1 MVHKADEEEV
11 KSSICMTEVPLDD
24 VEIGEDFG
32 IDPTNRFALDEDEDL
47 KAADDPE
54 LNKIKVQISESL
66 EKAES
71 VSSIVSEE
79 SEEESNPVLSENF
92 TTVTYGLHPRSTY
105 EHGKKNTDIMGMV
118 YNSRMR
124 QFVIL
129 DTKGITTWK
138 RDMVDVR
145 IQRALLYPKYEYKLI
160 TYLIYAKKYNC
171 YFALG
176 KDFSLRVLN
185 QYFDETCSV
194 SGDLRSV
201 LFMLFNPVED
211 ELITGGVGGT
221 KVWKFEKDN
230 SRQLYKMKE
239 LANYTL
245 RLKCEWDNVG
255 GSWVKR
261 VDLDQTLK
269 HLYCCSDTDLHVYRL
284 TDGQTLFKIERTHN
298 MSITGCCYA
307 PYYRALLTCSVDTTI
322 KAWSLIDNPNDNKAS
337 SVKRLLHTFSGHSRA
352 VSGMVLHPE
361 TQTMF
366 ITSSLDGTV
375 RIWSLDTME
384 QLYSTT
390 ISSDGLLWM
399 GLTDDNLLYISTCR
413 SITLWHTN
421 QFLKFWAL
429 ARNNVNKLYLS
440 GAEDKTTRVV
450 AVCDDSSVKLFSRTN
465 RKNLTTMLP
474 VPPPDLL
481 PLQKVLSVC
490 YSREFTAI
498 YILINPTKIWVYTA
512 RTDPCC
518 KIGEINV
525 LRMQHADMK
534 GNGQTIRSPKVAA
547 VGKGPAHRATENGMG
562 NEIASSCSSL
572 SNLNSPAMMWTDEGF
587 CSPIRHSYL
596 LMGLEDGRVLFTD
609 PVIIG
614 QKYME
619 FKASKDA
626 ISDMTHDE
634 NHNSLITLSRSKE
647 LMMVQIWTLPQLE
660 LSHELYCDVDITS
673 YARINSSFLSG
684 HESGH
689 LNYYLLE
696 PAEDAGLF
704 KAKQEPKREDIIPKK
719 QVEHRS
725 KIVSVDGS
733 LNMKIFCSCSDNG
746 MIRIWDEFKVLLR
759 EICLDDEGA
768 TLSSACFLDNLANML
783 VAFKNHLYIIDRSKV
798 CPQIKGIEDEDTF
811 DKESHIS
818 EEQYVLY
825 EGSIFHPEPV
835 TLENYL
841 VPFPDKKF
849 TQDFLEG
856 KLDSDSGDS
865 EGDSDTDSTLSFAP
879 SDIYDSPILTPDS
892 LSMWDLTMD
901 SEVSKFD
908 LLEHM
913 KRTIKHLKQ
922 KAEDEQNNQL
932 ALQQRNK
939 HKIRLLTMS
948 KKERKKRRKQM
959 MLAQQNGEVPDFN
972 DNDEDEEKL
981 KFEMPQ
987 FGNSPG
993 PTPVQTP
1000 SGSRPTTPDDTAE
1013 QEKTEQGVEKHKDEL
1028 RTLEEIKAAS
1038 PVPQRTYSMFDHLVP
1053 LRTIIEPK
1061 TIPRAEYELIR
1072 MPKTAHP
1079 VYDKSIKTTP
1089 SDLTMDIQF
1098 EKAFEEMRETLAKSP
1113 KDPSIPDISIN
1124 LPSPIKLDKFVE
1136 EIQWEGKQL
1145 QAGMSEG
1152 SSAQQ
1157 QQQETLEQEQETST
1171 TEKQDESKKAV
1182 EEPEDRTSKYNLKD
1196 VSLKDL
1202 SKGDKV
1208 VRKKKRPDSTRNKEA
1223 DHDHKKEGSS
1233 DEEEELTEVQ
1243 KKLKEHKLKEQKE
1256 LRRKQMLERRMQ
1268 QKKKGPTPEE
1278 LLEQKRQELL
1288 KQQSERMDIAPHLRP
1303 KPAPNMK
1310 PLDNQSSEKFKED
1323 PMIKVDDQSMMESM
1337 EEQLWAMEAGVEP
1350 KQQGLMG
1357 TKLELP
1363 PLRKGTGALGIKAK
1377 YNPDRPRTMIGDRSK
1392 TPSMAPTPTRE
1403 LDRLDTPE
1411 PGQQLKPGEQ
1421 DDNLDTSNKA
1431 MNESTR
1437 KVADGEEGDLPEV
1450 GDELDP
1456 RWLDR
1461 PRSRIDRSGAETPTA
1476 ALRRLKEQKANSQ
1489 PIKVILPR
1497 ESDQQLEASR
1507 TSPISEVEEGHAHQ
1521 SIHDADDEFTD
1532 NEEFKQRL
1540 LKRGERAEE
1549 QDETLLT
1556 EEEKG
1561 LAHQRPYSSFHR
1573 KKMLPVSG
1581 EERRP
1586 QTAFARFKAE
1596 ELQTA
1601 FDKAMDKFQKIPG
1614 TPQTATKDKLLH
1626 RNNGLMFDENWPD
1639 REIER
1644 HLLLRMQKELRTRS
1658 ALKKRQDWEDKLNEK
1673 RKLFTKRTV
1682 DNYSVSGTSTK
1693 SDSYIL
1699 GQMQRANTSHMSLNT
1714 GQPTVTVRKRPQT
1727 AYAALQPFDKK
1738 ELKAEKP
1745 FRYKIKKTPE
1755 ASRPPSRIISPE
1767 PQPDLRMFD
1776 PRNPDAV
1783 RPTTVKSIPS
1793 KCQRY
1798 ILVSRPKERTHLPLP
1813 SPLEEQLL
1821 AERFPGIGMKVYQ
1834 QHTELALKAKKVSY
1848 CVEYTPFSY

>member
-1 MVHKADEEEV
+1 MSKMVHKADEEEV
-11 KSSICMTEVPLDD
+11 KSSICMTEVPSDD

-922 KAEDEQNNQL
+922 K
-932 ALQQRNK
+932 
-939 HKIRLLTMS
+939 
-948 KKERKKRRKQM
+948 ERKKRRKQM

-1000 SGSRPTTPDDTAE
+1000 SGSRPTTPDDTTE

-1038 PVPQRTYSMFDHLVP
+1038 P
-1053 LRTIIEPK
+1053 
-1061 TIPRAEYELIR
+1061 
-1072 MPKTAHP
+1072 
-1079 VYDKSIKTTP
+1079 
-1089 SDLTMDIQF
+1089 
-1098 EKAFEEMRETLAKSP
+1098 
-1113 KDPSIPDISIN
+1113 
-1124 LPSPIKLDKFVE
+1124 
-1136 EIQWEGKQL
+1136 
-1145 QAGMSEG
+1145 AGMSEG

-1157 QQQETLEQEQETST
+1157 QQQETLEQETST

-1431 MNESTR
+1431 T
-1437 KVADGEEGDLPEV
+1437 
-1450 GDELDP
+1450 
-1456 RWLDR
+1456 
-1461 PRSRIDRSGAETPTA
+1461 
-1476 ALRRLKEQKANSQ
+1476 
-1489 PIKVILPR
+1489 
-1497 ESDQQLEASR
+1497 R

-1586 QTAFARFKAE
+1586 QTAFARFKAELEILLEIPENLE

-1798 ILVSRPKERTHLPLP
+1798 ILVSRPKEKTHLPLP

>member
-1 MVHKADEEEV
+1 MVHKTDEEEV
-11 KSSICMTEVPLDD
+11 KSSIYLTEVPSDD

-92 TTVTYGLHPRSTY
+92 TTVTYGLQPRSTY
-105 EHGKKNTDIMGMV
+105 EHGKKNTDIMGLV

-337 SVKRLLHTFSGHSRA
+337 CVKRLLHTFSGHSRA
-352 VSGMVLHPE
+352 VTGMVLHPE

-390 ISSDGLLWM
+390 ISTDGLLWM

-450 AVCDDSSVKLFSRTN
+450 AVCDDSSVKLFSRVN

-525 LRMQHADMK
+525 LRMQHAEMK
-534 GNGQTIRSPKVAA
+534 GNGQTNRTPKVAA

-562 NEIASSCSSL
+562 NEIASNCCSL

-596 LMGLEDGRVLFTD
+596 LMGLEDGRILFTD

-626 ISDMTHDE
+626 ISDMRQDE

-660 LSHELYCDVDITS
+660 LCHELYCDVDITS

-696 PAEDAGLF
+696 PAEDPGLF

-733 LNMKIFCSCSDNG
+733 LNVKIFCSCSDNG

-783 VAFKNHLYIIDRSKV
+783 VAFKNHLYIIDHSKV
-798 CPQIKGIEDEDTF
+798 CPQIRGTEDEDTF

-856 KLDSDSGDS
+856 KVESDSDD
-865 EGDSDTDSTLSFAP
+865 EDGDSDTDSTLSFAP

-922 KAEDEQNNQL
+922 KAEDEKNNQL

-1000 SGSRPTTPDDTAE
+1000 TGSRPTTPDETTE
-1013 QEKTEQGVEKHKDEL
+1013 QEKTEQAIEKPKDEL

-1053 LRTIIEPK
+1053 LRTIIQPK

-1072 MPKTAHP
+1072 MPKTALP

-1098 EKAFEEMRETLAKSP
+1098 EKAFEEIRETLAKSP

-1136 EIQWEGKQL
+1136 EIQWEEKQL

-1157 QQQETLEQEQETST
+1157 QQQETQEQEAST
-1171 TEKQDESKKAV
+1171 TEKQEESKKAV
-1182 EEPEDRTSKYNLKD
+1182 EEPEDKTSKYNLKD

-1278 LLEQKRQELL
+1278 LLELKRQELL
-1288 KQQSERMDIAPHLRP
+1288 KQQSERMDIAPHLR
-1303 KPAPNMK
+1303 
-1310 PLDNQSSEKFKED
+1310 
-1323 PMIKVDDQSMMESM
+1323 
-1337 EEQLWAMEAGVEP
+1337 
-1350 KQQGLMG
+1350 
-1357 TKLELP
+1357 
-1363 PLRKGTGALGIKAK
+1363 
-1377 YNPDRPRTMIGDRSK
+1377 
-1392 TPSMAPTPTRE
+1392 
-1403 LDRLDTPE
+1403 
-1411 PGQQLKPGEQ
+1411 KPGEP
-1421 DDNLDTSNKA
+1421 DDYLDKSHK
-1431 MNESTR
+1431 
-1437 KVADGEEGDLPEV
+1437 
-1450 GDELDP
+1450 
-1456 RWLDR
+1456 
-1461 PRSRIDRSGAETPTA
+1461 TA
-1476 ALRRLKEQKANSQ
+1476 RA
-1489 PIKVILPR
+1489 
-1497 ESDQQLEASR
+1497 
-1507 TSPISEVEEGHAHQ
+1507 SPISEVEEGHAHQ
-1521 SIHDADDEFTD
+1521 TIHDADDEYTD

-1540 LKRGERAEE
+1540 LKRGEKMEE

-1573 KKMLPVSG
+1573 KKMLPVTG

-1586 QTAFARFKAE
+1586 QTAFARFKAELEILLEIPENLE

-1614 TPQTATKDKLLH
+1614 TPHTVTKDKLLH

-1673 RKLFTKRTV
+1673 RKLFTKRTF
-1682 DNYSVSGTSTK
+1682 DNYSVAGTSTK

-1727 AYAALQPFDKK
+1727 AYAALQQFDKK

-1755 ASRPPSRIISPE
+1755 VSRPPSRVLSPE
-1767 PQPDLRMFD
+1767 PQPDIRMFD

-1798 ILVSRPKERTHLPLP
+1798 ILVSRPKEKTNLPLP

-1821 AERFPGIGMKVYQ
+1821 AERFPGLWMKVYQ

>member
-1038 PVPQRTYSMFDHLVP
+1038 P
-1053 LRTIIEPK
+1053 
-1061 TIPRAEYELIR
+1061 
-1072 MPKTAHP
+1072 
-1079 VYDKSIKTTP
+1079 
-1089 SDLTMDIQF
+1089 
-1098 EKAFEEMRETLAKSP
+1098 
-1113 KDPSIPDISIN
+1113 
-1124 LPSPIKLDKFVE
+1124 
-1136 EIQWEGKQL
+1136 
-1145 QAGMSEG
+1145 AGMSEG

-1157 QQQETLEQEQETST
+1157 QQQETLEQETIT
-1171 TEKQDESKKAV
+1171 TEKQEESKKAV

-1278 LLEQKRQELL
+1278 LLELKRQELL

-1411 PGQQLKPGEQ
+1411 PVQQLKPGEQ
-1421 DDNLDTSNKA
+1421 DDSLDTSNKA

-1437 KVADGEEGDLPEV
+1437 RVADGEEGDLPEV

-1497 ESDQQLEASR
+1497 ETDQQLEASR

-1596 ELQTA
+1596 
-1601 FDKAMDKFQKIPG
+1601 
-1614 TPQTATKDKLLH
+1614 
-1626 RNNGLMFDENWPD
+1626 
-1639 REIER
+1639 
-1644 HLLLRMQKELRTRS
+1644 
-1658 ALKKRQDWEDKLNEK
+1658 
-1673 RKLFTKRTV
+1673 
-1682 DNYSVSGTSTK
+1682 
-1693 SDSYIL
+1693 
-1699 GQMQRANTSHMSLNT
+1699 
-1714 GQPTVTVRKRPQT
+1714 TVTSLLILFVKN
-1727 AYAALQPFDKK
+1727 
-1738 ELKAEKP
+1738 
-1745 FRYKIKKTPE
+1745 KTE
-1755 ASRPPSRIISPE
+1755 I
-1767 PQPDLRMFD
+1767 QKC
-1776 PRNPDAV
+1776 
-1783 RPTTVKSIPS
+1783 VK
-1793 KCQRY
+1793 
-1798 ILVSRPKERTHLPLP
+1798 
-1813 SPLEEQLL
+1813 
-1821 AERFPGIGMKVYQ
+1821 
-1834 QHTELALKAKKVSY
+1834 
-1848 CVEYTPFSY
+1848 

>member
-1 MVHKADEEEV
+1 MVHKTDEEEV
-11 KSSICMTEVPLDD
+11 KSSIYLTEVPSDD

-92 TTVTYGLHPRSTY
+92 TTVTYGLQPRSTY
-105 EHGKKNTDIMGMV
+105 EHGKKNTDIMGLV

-337 SVKRLLHTFSGHSRA
+337 CVKRLLHTFSGHSRA
-352 VSGMVLHPE
+352 VTGMVLHPE

-390 ISSDGLLWM
+390 ISTDGLLWM

-450 AVCDDSSVKLFSRTN
+450 AVCDDSSVKLFSRVN

-525 LRMQHADMK
+525 LRMQHAEMK
-534 GNGQTIRSPKVAA
+534 GNGQTNRTPKVAA

-562 NEIASSCSSL
+562 NEIASNCCSL

-596 LMGLEDGRVLFTD
+596 LMGLEDGRILFTD

-626 ISDMTHDE
+626 ISDMRQDE

-660 LSHELYCDVDITS
+660 LCHELYCDVDITS

-696 PAEDAGLF
+696 PAEDPGLF

-733 LNMKIFCSCSDNG
+733 LNVKIFCSCSDNG

-783 VAFKNHLYIIDRSKV
+783 VAFKNHLYIIDHSKV
-798 CPQIKGIEDEDTF
+798 CPQIRGTEDEDTF

-856 KLDSDSGDS
+856 KVESDSDD
-865 EGDSDTDSTLSFAP
+865 EDGDSDTDSTLSFAP

-922 KAEDEQNNQL
+922 KAEDEKNNQL

-1000 SGSRPTTPDDTAE
+1000 TGSRPTTPDETTE
-1013 QEKTEQGVEKHKDEL
+1013 QEKTEQAIEKPKDEL

-1053 LRTIIEPK
+1053 LRTIIQPK

-1072 MPKTAHP
+1072 MPKTALP

-1098 EKAFEEMRETLAKSP
+1098 EKAFEEIRETLAKSP

-1136 EIQWEGKQL
+1136 EIQWEEKQL

-1157 QQQETLEQEQETST
+1157 QQQETQEQEAST
-1171 TEKQDESKKAV
+1171 TEKQEESKKAV
-1182 EEPEDRTSKYNLKD
+1182 EEPEDKTSKYNLKD

-1278 LLEQKRQELL
+1278 LLELKRQELL

-1310 PLDNQSSEKFKED
+1310 PLDNQTSAEKLRED

-1392 TPSMAPTPTRE
+1392 TPSMAPTPTRD

-1411 PGQQLKPGEQ
+1411 PVQQLKPGEP
-1421 DDNLDTSNKA
+1421 DDYLDKSHKTV
-1431 MNESTR
+1431 NETTR
-1437 KVADGEEGDLPEV
+1437 KLADGKEEDLPQV

-1476 ALRRLKEQKANSQ
+1476 ALRRLKDQKANSQ

-1507 TSPISEVEEGHAHQ
+1507 ASPISEVEEGHAHQ
-1521 SIHDADDEFTD
+1521 TIHDADDEYTD

-1540 LKRGERAEE
+1540 LKRGEKMEE

-1573 KKMLPVSG
+1573 KKMLPVTG

-1596 ELQTA
+1596 TYTYTTGDNGESLLYLQT
-1601 FDKAMDKFQKIPG
+1601 
-1614 TPQTATKDKLLH
+1614 TK
-1626 RNNGLMFDENWPD
+1626 
-1639 REIER
+1639 
-1644 HLLLRMQKELRTRS
+1644 
-1658 ALKKRQDWEDKLNEK
+1658 
-1673 RKLFTKRTV
+1673 
-1682 DNYSVSGTSTK
+1682 Y
-1693 SDSYIL
+1693 Y
-1699 GQMQRANTSHMSLNT
+1699 
-1714 GQPTVTVRKRPQT
+1714 
-1727 AYAALQPFDKK
+1727 
-1738 ELKAEKP
+1738 
-1745 FRYKIKKTPE
+1745 
-1755 ASRPPSRIISPE
+1755 
-1767 PQPDLRMFD
+1767 
-1776 PRNPDAV
+1776 
-1783 RPTTVKSIPS
+1783 
-1793 KCQRY
+1793 
-1798 ILVSRPKERTHLPLP
+1798 
-1813 SPLEEQLL
+1813 
-1821 AERFPGIGMKVYQ
+1821 
-1834 QHTELALKAKKVSY
+1834 
-1848 CVEYTPFSY
+1848 

>member
-1 MVHKADEEEV
+1 MVHKTDEEEV
-11 KSSICMTEVPLDD
+11 KSSIYLTEVPSDD

-92 TTVTYGLHPRSTY
+92 TTVTYGLQPRSTY
-105 EHGKKNTDIMGMV
+105 EHGKKNTDIMGLV

-337 SVKRLLHTFSGHSRA
+337 CVKRLLHTFSGHSRA
-352 VSGMVLHPE
+352 VTGMVLHPE

-390 ISSDGLLWM
+390 ISTDGLLWM

-450 AVCDDSSVKLFSRTN
+450 AVCDDSSVKLFSRVN

-525 LRMQHADMK
+525 LRMQHAEMK
-534 GNGQTIRSPKVAA
+534 GNGQTNRTPKVAA

-562 NEIASSCSSL
+562 NEIASNCCSL

-596 LMGLEDGRVLFTD
+596 LMGLEDGRILFTD

-626 ISDMTHDE
+626 ISDMRQDE

-660 LSHELYCDVDITS
+660 LCHELYCDVDITS

-696 PAEDAGLF
+696 PAEDPGLF

-733 LNMKIFCSCSDNG
+733 LNVKIFCSCSDNG

-783 VAFKNHLYIIDRSKV
+783 VAFKNHLYIIDHSKV
-798 CPQIKGIEDEDTF
+798 CPQIRGTEDEDTF

-856 KLDSDSGDS
+856 KVESDSDD
-865 EGDSDTDSTLSFAP
+865 EDGDSDTDSTLSFAP

-922 KAEDEQNNQL
+922 K
-932 ALQQRNK
+932 
-939 HKIRLLTMS
+939 
-948 KKERKKRRKQM
+948 ERKKRRKQM

-1000 SGSRPTTPDDTAE
+1000 TGSRPTTPDETTE
-1013 QEKTEQGVEKHKDEL
+1013 QEKTEQAIEKPKDEL

-1053 LRTIIEPK
+1053 LRTIIQPK

-1072 MPKTAHP
+1072 MPKTALP

-1098 EKAFEEMRETLAKSP
+1098 EKAFEEIRETLAKSP

-1136 EIQWEGKQL
+1136 EIQWEEKQL

-1157 QQQETLEQEQETST
+1157 QQQETQEQEAST
-1171 TEKQDESKKAV
+1171 TEKQEESKKAV
-1182 EEPEDRTSKYNLKD
+1182 EEPEDKTSKYNLKD

-1278 LLEQKRQELL
+1278 LLELKRQELL

-1310 PLDNQSSEKFKED
+1310 PLDNQTSAEKLRED

-1392 TPSMAPTPTRE
+1392 TPSMAPTPTRD

-1411 PGQQLKPGEQ
+1411 PVQQLKPGEP
-1421 DDNLDTSNKA
+1421 DDYLDKSHKTV
-1431 MNESTR
+1431 NETTR
-1437 KVADGEEGDLPEV
+1437 KLADGKEEDLPQV

-1476 ALRRLKEQKANSQ
+1476 ALRRLKDQKANSQ

-1507 TSPISEVEEGHAHQ
+1507 ASPISEVEEGHAHQ
-1521 SIHDADDEFTD
+1521 TIHDADDEYTD

-1540 LKRGERAEE
+1540 LKRGEKMEE

-1573 KKMLPVSG
+1573 KKMLPVTG

-1586 QTAFARFKAE
+1586 QTAFARFKAELEILLEIPENLE

-1614 TPQTATKDKLLH
+1614 TPHTVTKDKLLH

-1673 RKLFTKRTV
+1673 RKLFTKRTF
-1682 DNYSVSGTSTK
+1682 DNYSVAGTSTK

-1727 AYAALQPFDKK
+1727 AYAALQQFDKK

-1755 ASRPPSRIISPE
+1755 VSRPPSRVLSPE
-1767 PQPDLRMFD
+1767 PQPDIRMFD

-1798 ILVSRPKERTHLPLP
+1798 ILVSRPKEKTNLPLP

-1821 AERFPGIGMKVYQ
+1821 AERFPGLWMKVYQ

>member
-922 KAEDEQNNQL
+922 K
-932 ALQQRNK
+932 
-939 HKIRLLTMS
+939 
-948 KKERKKRRKQM
+948 ERKKRRKQM

-1038 PVPQRTYSMFDHLVP
+1038 P
-1053 LRTIIEPK
+1053 
-1061 TIPRAEYELIR
+1061 
-1072 MPKTAHP
+1072 
-1079 VYDKSIKTTP
+1079 
-1089 SDLTMDIQF
+1089 
-1098 EKAFEEMRETLAKSP
+1098 
-1113 KDPSIPDISIN
+1113 
-1124 LPSPIKLDKFVE
+1124 
-1136 EIQWEGKQL
+1136 
-1145 QAGMSEG
+1145 AGMSEG

-1157 QQQETLEQEQETST
+1157 QQQETLEQETIT
-1171 TEKQDESKKAV
+1171 TEKQEESKKAV

-1278 LLEQKRQELL
+1278 LLELKRQELL

-1411 PGQQLKPGEQ
+1411 PVQQLKPGEQ
-1421 DDNLDTSNKA
+1421 DDSLDTSNKA

-1437 KVADGEEGDLPEV
+1437 RVADGEEGDLPEV

-1497 ESDQQLEASR
+1497 ETDQQLEASR

-1596 ELQTA
+1596 
-1601 FDKAMDKFQKIPG
+1601 
-1614 TPQTATKDKLLH
+1614 
-1626 RNNGLMFDENWPD
+1626 
-1639 REIER
+1639 
-1644 HLLLRMQKELRTRS
+1644 
-1658 ALKKRQDWEDKLNEK
+1658 
-1673 RKLFTKRTV
+1673 
-1682 DNYSVSGTSTK
+1682 
-1693 SDSYIL
+1693 
-1699 GQMQRANTSHMSLNT
+1699 
-1714 GQPTVTVRKRPQT
+1714 TVTSLLILFVKN
-1727 AYAALQPFDKK
+1727 
-1738 ELKAEKP
+1738 
-1745 FRYKIKKTPE
+1745 KTE
-1755 ASRPPSRIISPE
+1755 I
-1767 PQPDLRMFD
+1767 QKC
-1776 PRNPDAV
+1776 
-1783 RPTTVKSIPS
+1783 VK
-1793 KCQRY
+1793 
-1798 ILVSRPKERTHLPLP
+1798 
-1813 SPLEEQLL
+1813 
-1821 AERFPGIGMKVYQ
+1821 
-1834 QHTELALKAKKVSY
+1834 
-1848 CVEYTPFSY
+1848 

>member
-1 MVHKADEEEV
+1 MSKMVHKADEEEV
-11 KSSICMTEVPLDD
+11 KSSICMTEVPSDD

-922 KAEDEQNNQL
+922 K
-932 ALQQRNK
+932 
-939 HKIRLLTMS
+939 
-948 KKERKKRRKQM
+948 ERKKRRKQM

-1000 SGSRPTTPDDTAE
+1000 SGSRPTTPDDTTE

-1038 PVPQRTYSMFDHLVP
+1038 P
-1053 LRTIIEPK
+1053 
-1061 TIPRAEYELIR
+1061 
-1072 MPKTAHP
+1072 
-1079 VYDKSIKTTP
+1079 
-1089 SDLTMDIQF
+1089 
-1098 EKAFEEMRETLAKSP
+1098 
-1113 KDPSIPDISIN
+1113 
-1124 LPSPIKLDKFVE
+1124 
-1136 EIQWEGKQL
+1136 
-1145 QAGMSEG
+1145 AGMSEG

-1157 QQQETLEQEQETST
+1157 QQQETLEQETST

-1437 KVADGEEGDLPEV
+1437 RVADGEEGDLPEV

-1798 ILVSRPKERTHLPLP
+1798 ILVSRPKEKTHLPLP

>member
-1 MVHKADEEEV
+1 MVHKTEEEEV
-11 KSSICMTEVPLDD
+11 KSSIYLTEVISDD

-47 KAADDPE
+47 KTADDPE

-160 TYLIYAKKYNC
+160 SYLIYAKKYNC

-298 MSITGCCYA
+298 MSITGCCYV

-322 KAWSLIDNPNDNKAS
+322 KAWSLIDKPNDNKAS

-450 AVCDDSSVKLFSRTN
+450 AVCDDSSVKLFSRTK

-525 LRMQHADMK
+525 LRMQHADVK
-534 GNGQTIRSPKVAA
+534 GNGQTNRSPKVAA
-547 VGKGPAHRATENGMG
+547 VGKGPAHRATEHGMG
-562 NEIASSCSSL
+562 NEIAANCSSL

-626 ISDMTHDE
+626 ISDMRHDE
-634 NHNSLITLSRSKE
+634 NHNSLITVSRSKE

-719 QVEHRS
+719 QKEHRS

-733 LNMKIFCSCSDNG
+733 LNVKIFCSCSDNG

-865 EGDSDTDSTLSFAP
+865 DGDSDTDSTLSFAP

-972 DNDEDEEKL
+972 DNDEDDEKL

-1000 SGSRPTTPDDTAE
+1000 SGSRPTTPDDTE
-1013 QEKTEQGVEKHKDEL
+1013 QEKIEQATEKHKDEL
-1028 RTLEEIKAAS
+1028 RTVEEIKAAS
-1038 PVPQRTYSMFDHLVP
+1038 PGLIDS
-1053 LRTIIEPK
+1053 IIAQNKEK
-1061 TIPRAEYELIR
+1061 EEQEKAKKLA
-1072 MPKTAHP
+1072 KTAKLSKNNKMQGSDPGSFSVHSHTRP
-1079 VYDKSIKTTP
+1079 VDNQAVDSVSGFDDESKHGGQKPTMRNKRKSVKH
-1089 SDLTMDIQF
+1089 S
-1098 EKAFEEMRETLAKSP
+1098 RE
-1113 KDPSIPDISIN
+1113 
-1124 LPSPIKLDKFVE
+1124 
-1136 EIQWEGKQL
+1136 
-1145 QAGMSEG
+1145 AGMSEG

-1157 QQQETLEQEQETST
+1157 QQQETLEQETGT
-1171 TEKQDESKKAV
+1171 TEKQEESKKTV

-1243 KKLKEHKLKEQKE
+1243 KKLKEHKLKEQKD
-1256 LRRKQMLERRMQ
+1256 LRRKQMLERRIQ

-1278 LLEQKRQELL
+1278 LLELKRQELL

-1310 PLDNQSSEKFKED
+1310 PLDNQSPEKFKED

-1411 PGQQLKPGEQ
+1411 PVQQLKPGGQ
-1421 DDNLDTSNKA
+1421 DDALDTSNKA
-1431 MNESTR
+1431 VNESTR
-1437 KVADGEEGDLPEV
+1437 RVADGEEGDLPEV
-1450 GDELDP
+1450 GDEMDP

-1497 ESDQQLEASR
+1497 ETDQQLEASR
-1507 TSPISEVEEGHAHQ
+1507 ASPISEVEEGHAHQ

-1540 LKRGERAEE
+1540 LKRGEKMEE

-1573 KKMLPVSG
+1573 KKMLPVTG

-1586 QTAFARFKAE
+1586 QTAFARFKAELEILLEIPENLE

-1755 ASRPPSRIISPE
+1755 VSRPPSRILSPE
-1767 PQPDLRMFD
+1767 PQPDIRMFD

-1798 ILVSRPKERTHLPLP
+1798 ILVSRPKEKTHLPLP

>member
-1113 KDPSIPDISIN
+1113 KDPSIPDISIS

-1136 EIQWEGKQL
+1136 EIQWEEKQL

-1157 QQQETLEQEQETST
+1157 QQQETLEQETIT
-1171 TEKQDESKKAV
+1171 TEKQEESKKAV

-1278 LLEQKRQELL
+1278 LLELKRQELL

-1411 PGQQLKPGEQ
+1411 PVQQLKPGEQ
-1421 DDNLDTSNKA
+1421 DDSLDTSNKA

-1437 KVADGEEGDLPEV
+1437 RVADGEEGDLPEV

-1497 ESDQQLEASR
+1497 ETDQQLEASR

-1596 ELQTA
+1596 
-1601 FDKAMDKFQKIPG
+1601 
-1614 TPQTATKDKLLH
+1614 
-1626 RNNGLMFDENWPD
+1626 
-1639 REIER
+1639 
-1644 HLLLRMQKELRTRS
+1644 
-1658 ALKKRQDWEDKLNEK
+1658 
-1673 RKLFTKRTV
+1673 
-1682 DNYSVSGTSTK
+1682 
-1693 SDSYIL
+1693 
-1699 GQMQRANTSHMSLNT
+1699 
-1714 GQPTVTVRKRPQT
+1714 TVTSLLILFVKN
-1727 AYAALQPFDKK
+1727 
-1738 ELKAEKP
+1738 
-1745 FRYKIKKTPE
+1745 KTE
-1755 ASRPPSRIISPE
+1755 I
-1767 PQPDLRMFD
+1767 QKC
-1776 PRNPDAV
+1776 
-1783 RPTTVKSIPS
+1783 VK
-1793 KCQRY
+1793 
-1798 ILVSRPKERTHLPLP
+1798 
-1813 SPLEEQLL
+1813 
-1821 AERFPGIGMKVYQ
+1821 
-1834 QHTELALKAKKVSY
+1834 
-1848 CVEYTPFSY
+1848 